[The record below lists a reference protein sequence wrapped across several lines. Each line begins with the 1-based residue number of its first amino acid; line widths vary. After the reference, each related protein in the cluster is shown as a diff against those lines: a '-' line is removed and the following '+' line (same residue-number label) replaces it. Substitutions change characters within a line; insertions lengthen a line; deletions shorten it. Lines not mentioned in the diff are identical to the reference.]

1 MISNQNQSSQISISH
16 YYYYY
21 YHLLF
26 ISIDNQM
33 AEGLFD
39 IGVNECLLSLD
50 AVLSLAIPLSF
61 ESSYF
66 VHCKEM
72 LVRRQV
78 ALQAL
83 LTANQSL
90 DKAKPEKKDFVN
102 IFYYYYYLLF
112 LLKVEQ
118 VKVKAEGEFHSLSR
132 VAEKE
137 VRHKE
142 MFCCFL

>member
-1 MISNQNQSSQISISH
+1 
-16 YYYYY
+16 
-21 YHLLF
+21 
-26 ISIDNQM
+26 M

-39 IGVNECLLSLD
+39 IGVNDCLLSLD

-72 LVRRQV
+72 LVRRQI

-90 DKAKPEKKDFVN
+90 DKAKPEKKDFVS
-102 IFYYYYYLLF
+102 FVYYIKYYLLLF
-112 LLKVEQ
+112 LKIEQ

-137 VRHKE
+137 VTDDE
-142 MFCCFL
+142 MCFCLLLYY